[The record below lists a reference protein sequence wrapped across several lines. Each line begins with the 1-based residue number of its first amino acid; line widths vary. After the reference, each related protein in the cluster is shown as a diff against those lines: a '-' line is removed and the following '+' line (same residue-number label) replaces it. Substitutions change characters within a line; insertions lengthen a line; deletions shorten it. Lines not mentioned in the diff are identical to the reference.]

1 MSRRWKS
8 TASWVGVAL
17 LCGAGGVWAGRAT
30 FAPPAVAV
38 RDSGPVLYTVS
49 AQTVGRAL
57 SFPVAAHWASTPLA
71 TAAGA
76 GTVTS
81 VAVTSGATVNAGDV
95 LYTLDLR
102 PVVVAQGSVPAFR
115 DLSRGSSGADV
126 RQVRQFLAGRGYL
139 PSTASGQEFDA
150 ATVAAVTRW
159 QRDLG
164 VTADGVVH
172 AGDLLFAAR
181 LPARVALSPTVVSGA
196 RIEPGAVVV
205 NALAD
210 APDFVID
217 LAADQAALVPTSGP
231 VQVVT
236 PTGTW
241 DAVIA
246 SASTTADNILHL
258 SLKSPGGG
266 AVCGEQC
273 AQVPIVEADAIYTAR
288 IITVPDATGPAV
300 PTSAIT
306 TGADGSTFV
315 TQADGSSRQVKV
327 LSHGDG
333 RAVVSGL
340 RVGDRIRLFAVGAT
354 PGPTTVATP

>member
-1 MSRRWKS
+1 MSRRWRS
-8 TASWVGVAL
+8 TAAWVGVAL

-30 FAPPAVAV
+30 FTPPAVAV

-57 SFPVAAHWASTPLA
+57 SFPVAVHWASTPLA

-81 VAVTSGATVNAGDV
+81 VVVTSGATVNAGDV
-95 LYTLDLR
+95 LYTVDLR
-102 PVVVAQGSVPAFR
+102 PVVVALGSVPAFR

-126 RQVRQFLAGRGYL
+126 RQVRQFLAERGYL
-139 PSTASGQEFDA
+139 SSTASGQDFDA
-150 ATVAAVTRW
+150 ATVAAVMRW
-159 QRDLG
+159 QKDLG
-164 VTADGVVH
+164 VAADGVVR
-172 AGDLLFAAR
+172 AGDLVFAAR
-181 LPARVALSPTVVSGA
+181 LPARVALSPTVVPGA
-196 RIEPGAVVV
+196 RIGPGAVVV
-205 NALAD
+205 DALAD
-210 APDFVID
+210 APGFVVD

-231 VQVVT
+231 AQVVT
-236 PTGTW
+236 PAGTW

-246 SASTTADNILHL
+246 SASTTADNKLHL
-258 SLKSPGGG
+258 SLTAPDGGP
-266 AVCGEQC
+266 VCGGQC
-273 AQVPIVEADAIYTAR
+273 PQVPIVEADAIYTAR

-300 PTSAIT
+300 PTSAVT

-315 TQADGSSRQVKV
+315 TLADGSSRQVTV

-340 RVGDRIRLFAVGAT
+340 SVGDRVRLFAVGAT
-354 PGPTTVATP
+354 PGPTAVATP

>member
-1 MSRRWKS
+1 MSHRWRS

-17 LCGAGGVWAGRAT
+17 LCGAGGVCAGRAT
-30 FAPPAVAV
+30 FTPPAVAV
-38 RDSGPVLYTVS
+38 HDAGPVLYTVS

-57 SFPVAAHWASTPLA
+57 SFPVAAHWASTPLV

-81 VAVTSGATVNAGDV
+81 VAVRSGATVNAGDV
-95 LYTLDLR
+95 LYTVDLR

-115 DLSRGSSGADV
+115 DLPRGSTGADV
-126 RQVRQFLAGRGYL
+126 RQVRQFLADRGYL
-139 PSTASGQEFDA
+139 PSTATGQEFDA
-150 ATVAAVTRW
+150 ATVRAVTRW
-159 QRDLG
+159 QKDLG

-172 AGDLLFAAR
+172 AGDLVFAAR
-181 LPARVALSPTVVSGA
+181 LPARVTLSPTVVIGA
-196 RIEPGAVVV
+196 RIDPGAVVV

-236 PTGTW
+236 PTGPW

-246 SASTTADNILHL
+246 SASTTADNKLHL
-258 SLKSPGGG
+258 DLKAPRGG
-266 AVCGEQC
+266 AVCGDQC

-288 IITVPDATGPAV
+288 ILTVPDATGPAV

-306 TGADGSTFV
+306 TSADGSTFV
-315 TQADGSSRQVKV
+315 TEADGSSQRVTV

-340 RVGDRIRLFAVGAT
+340 SVGDRVRLFAVGAT
-354 PGPTTVATP
+354 PEPSAVATP